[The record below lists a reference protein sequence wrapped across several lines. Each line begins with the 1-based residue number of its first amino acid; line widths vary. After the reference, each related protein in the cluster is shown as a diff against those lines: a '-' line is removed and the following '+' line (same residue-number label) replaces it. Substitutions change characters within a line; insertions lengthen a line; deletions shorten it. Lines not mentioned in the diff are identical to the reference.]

1 MYEYLNFKKYD
12 MIDGNFTINSSPKV
26 LIWDNFQL
34 KNIGGPMGYCY
45 NIHEFLKKHPN
56 NQIAFLSDYFKN
68 KTQVTTTNKKTSKI
82 RAFLSN
88 IKALYNYLFIKNRC
102 KLSIPENL
110 NLNEF
115 DYIHFHWSTDILAT
129 EKLLVNFKG
138 KKILTSHCPCPLTDE
153 LVSNNPIWWK
163 WFRYFLLKRESS
175 AFNKVDYIMFPCF
188 EAREPYEKNSL
199 LKKCFEKNAAKFFYV
214 PSAIMD
220 CSFDEEKIQKFRD
233 LGIPDNA
240 FVITYFG
247 RHNEIKGYDILKEVG
262 MKLLKKYDNL
272 YFLCAGVGPVL
283 PLKHPRWIELGFINN
298 TQELLSQ
305 SDLYILPNRET
316 YFDLVVLEILHSST
330 NLLLSNTGG
339 NKYFQLL
346 DKNDTNGIVFFDID
360 NFDDI
365 VSLVQKFIEEKNIDK
380 VAYQEKGKCN
390 RKLFEKMF
398 TMDKFIERYIY
409 AINNL

>member
-1 MYEYLNFKKYD
+1 
-12 MIDGNFTINSSPKV
+12 
-26 LIWDNFQL
+26 
-34 KNIGGPMGYCY
+34 
-45 NIHEFLKKHPN
+45 
-56 NQIAFLSDYFKN
+56 
-68 KTQVTTTNKKTSKI
+68 
-82 RAFLSN
+82 
-88 IKALYNYLFIKNRC
+88 
-102 KLSIPENL
+102 
-110 NLNEF
+110 
-115 DYIHFHWSTDILAT
+115 
-129 EKLLVNFKG
+129 
-138 KKILTSHCPCPLTDE
+138 
-153 LVSNNPIWWK
+153 
-163 WFRYFLLKRESS
+163 
-175 AFNKVDYIMFPCF
+175 
-188 EAREPYEKNSL
+188 
-199 LKKCFEKNAAKFFYV
+199 
-214 PSAIMD
+214 MD

-316 YFDLVVLEILHSST
+316 YFDLVVLEILRSST

-365 VSLVQKFIEEKNIDK
+365 VSLVQKFIEEKI
-380 VAYQEKGKCN
+380 
-390 RKLFEKMF
+390 
-398 TMDKFIERYIY
+398 
-409 AINNL
+409 